1 MSETRTPHTPT
12 TNPER
17 QRPRVT
23 GFVNLALKVSDLEN
37 ARDFFDRCGASC
49 GTIESWE
56 GSRRCDVV
64 LGKTLITLFERALYE
79 DSVVLPQDCFLHAVF
94 SVEDLE
100 SALEALRSSG
110 PLHIVWGPGE
120 VKGSFGHRR
129 IVFLEAPGSIRV
141 ELMQQLQHPDN
152 TAGAQQGLGVTRVL
166 HVSVNTAGKLETTKK
181 FYEEVVGLPSTYRPD
196 IPGVPGNW
204 HQVDNI
210 QLHLVGANLSGEAI
224 DPNAT
229 HFCLGVTDINKAVSW
244 LEAHKVSYLRGVQ
257 NNQGHQVTQIWF
269 TDPAGNVVE
278 LQEDNGLS

>member
-1 MSETRTPHTPT
+1 
-12 TNPER
+12 
-17 QRPRVT
+17 
-23 GFVNLALKVSDLEN
+23 
-37 ARDFFDRCGASC
+37 
-49 GTIESWE
+49 
-56 GSRRCDVV
+56 
-64 LGKTLITLFERALYE
+64 
-79 DSVVLPQDCFLHAVF
+79 
-94 SVEDLE
+94 
-100 SALEALRSSG
+100 
-110 PLHIVWGPGE
+110 
-120 VKGSFGHRR
+120 
-129 IVFLEAPGSIRV
+129 
-141 ELMQQLQHPDN
+141 MQQLQHPDN
-152 TAGAQQGLGVTRVL
+152 TAGAQQGLGVTKVL